1 MAALQKFFSAVV
13 WSQVLELGTN
23 RSDFPKNGF
32 YYAFHAENASKD
44 ITFIG
49 ATFKARYY
57 PFVYYWSTA
66 VPVGVC
72 DTFHTFIELFCYCS
86 CPV

>member
-49 ATFKARYY
+49 ATFKASYY
-57 PFVYYWSTA
+57 KGIT
-66 VPVGVC
+66 
-72 DTFHTFIELFCYCS
+72 HLFITEAQQYLLVSVIHFTHL
-86 CPV
+86 